1 MCAGVGKTLK
11 KYLSIL
17 KIRYQAKVL
26 QEFSVPNR
34 AKTYGN
40 VVEMGFFCPTWT
52 SAEVSYL
59 FHGEVSEDTDKILA
73 VQKCI

>member
-1 MCAGVGKTLK
+1 MKMTIFIQL
-11 KYLSIL
+11 
-17 KIRYQAKVL
+17 QVL

-73 VQKCI
+73 AQKCI